1 MCFEFNISMAPSM
14 NEVYEY
20 ILSIQKGLGGGK
32 YGYLLIMI
40 DGCEA
45 V

>member
-1 MCFEFNISMAPSM
+1 MVPSM

-40 DGCEA
+40 DGWKLYEVA
-45 V
+45 KVRD